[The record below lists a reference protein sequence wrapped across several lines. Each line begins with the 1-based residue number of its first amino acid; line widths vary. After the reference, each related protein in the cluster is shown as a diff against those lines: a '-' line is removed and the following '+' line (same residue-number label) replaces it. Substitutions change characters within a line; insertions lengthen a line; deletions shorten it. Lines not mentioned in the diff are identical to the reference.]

1 MLKLGLLLAATV
13 GLFTSPLEPIMRQP
27 AELAAPFTMGG
38 CGSCQWCIGG
48 HKAPEGGGDIRS
60 LHSWCMELAD
70 CNGHPG
76 CNVTLGSPTEDV
88 LVANQLL
95 ATIEEAIHGNSGAL
109 VALGGDPAV
118 RWNESRGALQVEGTC
133 YESVV
138 AHIPVQRAIAE
149 ELGLPAASRADN

>member
-13 GLFTSPLEPIMRQP
+13 GLFTSPFGPTMRQP
-27 AELAAPFTMGG
+27 AELTAPFTMGA

-48 HKAPEGGGDIRS
+48 HKAPEGGGDISS

-88 LVANQLL
+88 LANPLL
-95 ATIEEAIHGNSGAL
+95 DTIEDAIHGNSSAL
-109 VALGGDPAV
+109 VALARNPAV

-133 YESVV
+133 DESVV
-138 AHIPVQRAIAE
+138 AHIPVRRAIAE
-149 ELGLPAASRADN
+149 ELGLPTASRADN